1 MSGLAYWIWL
11 ANACGAGSAI
21 PDSLFERYGEDA
33 EAIYALS
40 EEEITALVP
49 KEDIRAALCKKDLE
63 EANEIEL
70 YCRRQNIGILA
81 LNDPL
86 YPMRLRTIRCKPV
99 LLYYR
104 GALPKID
111 DQVCIA
117 TVGTRRMTEYGKR
130 SGYMISYDLAKGGA
144 IVVSGMASGIDGI
157 CHRGC
162 LDGGGHTIAVLGCGI
177 DRAYPAEHRELMQ
190 EIILHGTVLT
200 EYKPFTPPVGSNFPI
215 RNRIIS
221 GLCQGTLIVEADLRS
236 GAMITAKDAL
246 VQGRDVFALPG
257 KVGEQNSFGT
267 NQLIQDGAKMV
278 TNAVDILE
286 EYEYLYPHRISIAA
300 IPKFRP
306 KHTISPLAKA
316 KAPEPQTAVQYEQN
330 KQTLPRATDEPFVPA
345 ASAQT
350 VLIPGDT
357 SSRSVTEQSAPQTR
371 SISKKKDK
379 HTKKQ
384 NEQVLVAQKGETLPP
399 PCDPALYD
407 RLSEKERAV
416 YDALGNGANADTL
429 AAVLQ
434 EPISTIM
441 SVLTNLEVKGAIKG
455 LPGGLFI
462 RRS

>member
-40 EEEITALVP
+40 EEEIATLVQ
-49 KEDIRAALCKKDLE
+49 KEDVCAALCKKDLE
-63 EANEIEL
+63 EANEIAL

-190 EIILHGTVLT
+190 EIILRGTVIT
-200 EYKPFTPPVGSNFPI
+200 EYKPFTAPIGSNFPI

-306 KHTISPLAKA
+306 KHTISPLAKT
-316 KAPEPQTAVQYEQN
+316 KIPEPQTAAQYEQT
-330 KQTLPRATDEPFVPA
+330 KQTLPRATDEPFASTVP
-345 ASAQT
+345 SQT
-350 VLIPGDT
+350 IFTKEIVSPHF
-357 SSRSVTEQSAPQTR
+357 VTGQSTPQAK
-371 SISKKKDK
+371 SDQKKENK
-379 HTKKQ
+379 HTKKHPPQ
-384 NEQVLVAQKGETLPP
+384 ILVAKEGETLPP
-399 PCDPALYD
+399 PCDPALYN

-416 YDALGNGANADTL
+416 YDALGTGANADTL

-434 EPISTIM
+434 EPISAIM
-441 SVLTNLEVKGAIKG
+441 SALTTLEVKGAIKG